1 MSQPRRPRLAVVVAN
16 GITGDSRVQ
25 KSAIA
30 AARAGWDVA
39 LLGVATDGA
48 VHRSMMGPIRVS
60 RVVVPAYVRTSAN
73 AHPWRSAVTQFGIGH
88 RTVLPYF
95 DANHRAAERRAT
107 ARIGDLRSTARN
119 GGPVGA
125 MAVPARIALTGS
137 LKIRRAVHQLRRRA
151 FLWEQRQKRR
161 PSGTWYRDWP
171 QLVDLDNSL
180 GPAIERIRPDVIHAN
195 DITTIGVV
203 GQAVSRMRA
212 RGEQVRWL
220 YDAHEFVPGVDWPT
234 PHQRAAYLDLE
245 DSFIRRA
252 DTVVTVSPEI
262 AARIR
267 QVYGLAELPRVVRNT
282 PIRACV
288 GQAPEQATVRE
299 ICGLNEDVP
308 LLVYS
313 GWISAERGLGSAIG
327 ALTHLP
333 DFHLAIVAGRSH
345 PELDGLLV
353 QAEDLGIAD
362 RVHVVPY
369 VAQHTV
375 ADYLS
380 SADIGLICSK
390 RTLNYEL
397 SLPTKMA
404 EYLHAGLPVAVSDVK
419 ANSAFVRERGVGE
432 VFSAG
437 DPTSLATAVKTIIG
451 NRDAYRARI
460 SDDLLDELSWE
471 QQSEEL
477 LRVYRELCPV
487 PDPEARPELP
497 WGLEEGARVSRVRT
511 GDGSEE
517 ESADEDDDE
526 AELSAPPPVIA
537 HWRKIT
543 PESRIRLGL
552 GPANYAGQGA
562 AFASAICRRRPDV
575 GAEVVMWRQP
585 DSFDYPAD
593 EYLDVDTLPDADLQ
607 AQRMKSILE
616 RYTHVL
622 ADAFL
627 PVFGHLYGG
636 AIDKELP
643 ILRRAGIKTAILA
656 HGSEIRHPLRHMER
670 HRWSMFRDAPAWM
683 VENLTGRV
691 EQNLKIVAN
700 GKLPVYVTTPDLL
713 ADVPTA
719 TWVPL
724 VVDVAAWDSDEP
736 VMQRTRPLVLHAPS
750 KRWTKG
756 TDHILPV
763 VEDLH
768 RKGRIELRLAENVP
782 WAQVR
787 ELVKTCDI
795 VLDQFTTGS
804 FGTFAVEAM
813 AAGRPVVGYIT
824 DEVAKVVG
832 GDLPIVSAGT
842 GELRGALESLL
853 ADREGTARIGAA
865 SRTYAHKFHDGAMT
879 ARILSDF
886 LS

>member
-39 LLGVATDGA
+39 LLGVAADGL
-48 VHRSMMGPIRVS
+48 VSRSMMGPIRVS

-73 AHPWRSAVTQFGIGH
+73 AHPWRSALTQFGIGH

-95 DANHRAAERRAT
+95 DANYRAAERRTT
-107 ARIGDLRSTARN
+107 ARIGDLRAAARN
-119 GGPVGA
+119 GGPGA
-125 MAVPARIALTGS
+125 AAAVPARLALTGG
-137 LKIRRAVHQLRRRA
+137 LKVRRAVHQLRRRA
-151 FLWEQRQKRR
+151 FLWEQRQKRA
-161 PSGTWYRDWP
+161 PAGTWYKDWP

-203 GQAVSRMRA
+203 AQAVSRMRA
-212 RGEQVRWL
+212 RGETVRWL
-220 YDAHEFVPGVDWPT
+220 YDAHEFVPGVDWPS

-245 DSFIRRA
+245 ESFIRRA

-262 AARIR
+262 ADRIR
-267 QVYGLAELPRVVRNT
+267 QVYALRQTPRVVRNT
-282 PIRACV
+282 PVRACV
-288 GQAPEQATVRE
+288 GRAPEQATVRE
-299 ICGLNEDVP
+299 VCGLDPDTP

-313 GWISAERGLGSAIG
+313 GWISAERGLGSAVG
-327 ALTHLP
+327 ALALLP

-353 QAEDLGIAD
+353 QAEDAGVAD

-404 EYLHAGLPVAVSDVK
+404 EYLHAGLPVIVSDVK
-419 ANSAFVRERGVGE
+419 AASAFVHDRGVGE
-432 VFSAG
+432 VFTAG
-437 DPTSLATAVKTIIG
+437 DPASLVTAIRAVMAD
-451 NRDAYRARI
+451 RDGRRAQI
-460 SDDLLDELSWE
+460 TDSLLDELSWE
-471 QQSEEL
+471 KQTEVL
-477 LRVYRELCPV
+477 LEVYQALSPLPAPAPR
-487 PDPEARPELP
+487 PDLP

-511 GDGSEE
+511 GDGTGEE
-517 ESADEDDDE
+517 DAEDEE
-526 AELSAPPPVIA
+526 PPVEAPAVTA

-585 DSFDYPAD
+585 ESFDYPAD
-593 EYLDVDTLPDADLQ
+593 EYLDVDCLPDADVQ

-627 PVFGHLYGG
+627 PVFGHLYGS

-656 HGSEIRHPLRHMER
+656 HGSEIRHPLHHMDRHK
-670 HRWSMFRDAPAWM
+670 WSMFRDAPAWM

-691 EQNLKIVAN
+691 EQNLKIVAA

-724 VVDVAAWDSDEP
+724 VVDVAAWASDEP
-736 VMQRTRPLVLHAPS
+736 VMRRPRPMVLHAPS

-763 VEDLH
+763 VEELE
-768 RKGRIELRLAENVP
+768 RKGMIELVLAENVP

-787 ELVKTCDI
+787 DLVQRCDI

-813 AAGRPVVGYIT
+813 AAGRPVLGHIT
-824 DEVAKVVG
+824 EEVAAVVG
-832 GDLPIVSAGT
+832 ADLPIVNVGVADLG
-842 GELRGALESLL
+842 GAIEQLVS
-853 ADREGTARIGAA
+853 DRDRAAALGAA
-865 SRTYAHKFHDGAMT
+865 SAAYARTFHDGAMT
-879 ARILSDF
+879 ARILTDF